1 MKKLLFD
8 FFPIAIFFAV
18 YKYAD
23 KLPFLKVGPLEN
35 AENIIIATAILIP
48 ATLFQVVYAYWK
60 TRKIERMYL
69 ITLALVVVMGGATV
83 ILQDKV
89 FIQWKPTV
97 VNWLF
102 AIAFLGSEFVG
113 KKNILERM
121 MSGQIELPKN
131 IWSRLNYLWTGFF
144 VFAGAINI
152 YVAFS
157 GQFTEEQW
165 VNFKLFG
172 MLGLTLVFVILQG
185 LYLARHINTEQMEQF
200 DSNHNTDK

>member
-200 DSNHNTDK
+200 DSNHNADK